1 MSAQTAPAHKHY
13 AEPITPV
20 IVKTGGDDD
29 DPKTKG
35 LPGHRVTIQCD
46 RMPFIETVAGPH
58 WVSSQSQSK
67 GRIIELQVIDGSS
80 PPKTHGVASRN
91 TLNSVTIEF
100 GSAML
105 IAMESGIA
113 DVGDVVLL
121 LTSPETPFS
130 ADKRDWNF
138 SKAHFKHPITSVT
151 LMEGDRRAFFHE
163 FQSEDAT
170 VTLSFDL
177 S

>member
-1 MSAQTAPAHKHY
+1 MSAQTASAHKHFP
-13 AEPITPV
+13 EPVTPV

-29 DPKTKG
+29 DPATKG

-46 RMPFIETVAGPH
+46 MMPFIETVAGPR
-58 WVSSQSQSK
+58 WASSQSQSK
-67 GRIIELQVIDGSS
+67 GRIIELQVSDGST
-80 PPKTHGVASRN
+80 PPITHTVGSRN
-91 TLNSVTIEF
+91 TLTSVTIEF
-100 GSAML
+100 GLARL
-105 IAMESGIA
+105 TAMESGIA

-121 LTSPETPFS
+121 LISPEILFE

-138 SKAHFKHPITSVT
+138 SKAHFKHPITNVT

-163 FQSEDAT
+163 FKSEDAT
-170 VTLSFDL
+170 VKLSFDL